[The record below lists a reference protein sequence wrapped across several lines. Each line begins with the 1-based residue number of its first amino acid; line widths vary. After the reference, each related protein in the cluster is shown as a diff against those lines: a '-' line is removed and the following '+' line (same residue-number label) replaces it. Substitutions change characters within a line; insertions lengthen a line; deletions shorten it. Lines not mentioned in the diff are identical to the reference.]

1 MLETFTS
8 GQDGETKAKF
18 TLLPTTTKKWDK
30 IYETF
35 LKTLKIRQW
44 TKVIP
49 EKQKNE
55 WALIAPVYYL
65 EKISKTQHREG
76 KPRCNLAFSPDWADS
91 LEFAN
96 TEVSKVHRAE
106 YHSGESYRE
115 RTPEICRGLV
125 STQQNTN
132 QHTCEETTW
141 G

>member
-55 WALIAPVYYL
+55 VSFDCTSLLPR
-65 EKISKTQHREG
+65 EDFQDTTQG
-76 KPRCNLAFSPDWADS
+76 GGNPGA
-91 LEFAN
+91 
-96 TEVSKVHRAE
+96 T
-106 YHSGESYRE
+106 
-115 RTPEICRGLV
+115 
-125 STQQNTN
+125 
-132 QHTCEETTW
+132 
-141 G
+141 